1 MAKVR
6 IVLNRKGVRELLKSP
21 EMRAMLNERAQNIKA
36 RLGDG
41 YKADTYV
48 GSNRVNAMVWASTRK
63 TIKDDLDNNTII
75 KAMGSER

>member
-6 IVLNRKGVRELLKSP
+6 IVLNRKGVRELLKSQ

-48 GSNRVNAMVWASTRK
+48 GSRVNAMVWASTRK
-63 TIKDDLDNNTII
+63 TIKDDMDNNTII